1 VNRIVFVIL
10 GISLS
15 GIAFAKPIYLECD
28 VHSYE
33 KQQIFT
39 VKVDEDS
46 GKVTHSQPDGF
57 AFNADG
63 FFSADKITY
72 QKIEVNSG
80 IKITLR
86 IEISRTDLSAT
97 YVTDLVSIQFPN
109 QISNSGTPMVGA
121 CKIDEV
127 TERKF

>member
-1 VNRIVFVIL
+1 MFLML

-15 GIAFAKPIYLECD
+15 GVVFAKPIYLECD
-28 VHSYE
+28 VHSD
-33 KQQIFT
+33 KQQRVFN

-46 GKVTHSQPDGF
+46 GKVTHSEPGF
-57 AFNADG
+57 AFNAEG

-72 QKIEVNSG
+72 QKIDIISG
-80 IKITLR
+80 IRITQL
-86 IEISRTDLSAT
+86 IEISRTDLSAS
-97 YVTDLVSIQFPN
+97 YVVNSKFPN
-109 QISNSGTPMVGA
+109 ENSISETPMVGA